1 MNGKFVDSKDYEYA
15 ISDICG
21 ENPITYIGKATWGSG
36 EYANGY
42 LDNFV
47 VYDYDIIPDLGD
59 TSAVTSDLNLPTSGK
74 GYSIVWKSSNTD
86 VISNTGSVK
95 RPEKGKKKVTLTATI
110 MFDTHTLTRSYDVYV
125 LGEEYYDYQLEISQ
139 KKA

>member
-86 VISNTGSVK
+86 VIQTQ
-95 RPEKGKKKVTLTATI
+95 AT
-110 MFDTHTLTRSYDVYV
+110 
-125 LGEEYYDYQLEISQ
+125 
-139 KKA
+139 